1 MPTSVSP
8 GDNMQEDSSSRAT
21 TIRRLAFVGNHL
33 PRQCGIATFT
43 TDLSTSV
50 AQSEPG
56 LDSLVVA
63 MNDAGQDHAYPKQ
76 VRFEVA
82 EDELGAYR
90 RAAQYLNAGGV
101 EVVSLQH
108 EYGIFGGKCGSH
120 VLTLLRELRMP
131 VVTTLHT
138 ILTAPSPAQRAT
150 LDQVI
155 ALSERVVVM
164 SEHGA
169 STLRELHGV
178 PASQI
183 DVIPHGIPL
192 APHGARG
199 KGRLGFAGQQVI
211 LTFGLL
217 SPDKGIEYVLDAMPA
232 ILQRHPNTVFVVLG
246 ATHPHV
252 KDRHGEAYRMELQSR
267 VRRLKIDASVV
278 FHDRFVEDGEL
289 AEFLAAADIYITP
302 YLNPQ
307 QSTSGTLAR
316 AVAAGRAVISTPYWH
331 ARELLAD
338 GRGTLVPVRDA
349 AAIAAAATE
358 LLDNDVERTAI
369 GRRAAEHALGSSWP
383 VVAQSYLRSFEQA
396 MEGQRRRRSLP
407 PSWPLASPADLPEL
421 NLDHLRAMTDDTG
434 LIQHATFDVP
444 RYQEGYCLD
453 DNSRALLLMTLMEE
467 TSTARPR
474 QTRDA
479 AARYLAF
486 VAYAF
491 NHDKARFRNFMS
503 YSRRWVEEVGS
514 EDSHG
519 RAVWALGA
527 VVGRSGEPSRHGLAR
542 ELFQAALPPLTSF
555 SSPRAWAYSLLGINE
570 YLRAFRGDSGAQS
583 LRQALVE
590 KLCGLYQR
598 HATPDWPW
606 FEDSLTY
613 SNARLSQALI
623 ASGEAM
629 GADEVSSIGLKTLSW
644 LAEVQIS
651 AEGHFAPVGSNGFH
665 QKGSVKAEF
674 DQQPVEAAGMVS
686 ACLDALRLTGDAR
699 FAQHGRRAF
708 DWFLGHNH
716 LRLPLYDASTGGC
729 RDGLHQERCNENQ
742 GAESTLSFLMSLL
755 ELRNAD
761 TSRIAGALEQ

>member
-1 MPTSVSP
+1 MDQNPASTTP
-8 GDNMQEDSSSRAT
+8 GV
-21 TIRRLAFVGNHL
+21 RRLAFVGNHL

-43 TDLSTSV
+43 SDLSSFV
-50 AQSEPG
+50 AQVEPAME
-56 LDSLVVA
+56 SLVVA
-63 MNDAGQDHAYPKQ
+63 MNDVGREHSYPER
-76 VRFEVA
+76 VRFEVP
-82 EDELGAYR
+82 EDELAAYR
-90 RAAQYLNAGGV
+90 RAAQYLNANGV

-120 VLTLLRELRMP
+120 VLSLLRELRMP

-138 ILTAPSPAQRAT
+138 ILTSPSDMQRAT

-178 PASQI
+178 PESQI
-183 DVIPHGIPL
+183 DIIPHGIPL
-192 APHGARG
+192 ARQGARG
-199 KGRLGFAGQQVI
+199 KGGLGFAGQKVI

-217 SPDKGIEYVLDAMPA
+217 SPDKGIEYVIEAMPS
-232 ILQRHPNTVFVVLG
+232 ILQQHPNTVFVVLG

-252 KDRHGEAYRMELQSR
+252 KERHGEAYRLELQSR
-267 VRRLKIDASVV
+267 VHRLKVDGSVV
-278 FHDRFVEDGEL
+278 FHDRFVDDSEL
-289 AEFLAAADIYITP
+289 TEFLGAADIYITP

-338 GRGTLVPVRDA
+338 GRGLLVPVRDA
-349 AAIAAAATE
+349 AAIAKAVSE
-358 LLDNDVERTAI
+358 LLGDDAERAAV
-369 GRRAAEHALGSSWP
+369 GLRAAEHAASSSWP
-383 VVAQSYLRSFEQA
+383 LVARSYLRSFERA
-396 MEGQRRRRSLP
+396 LDGQRRRRTLP
-407 PSWPLASPADLPEL
+407 PGWPLAPAADLPEVNL
-421 NLDHLRAMTDDTG
+421 NHLLAMTDDTG
-434 LIQHATFDVP
+434 LMQHATFDVP
-444 RYQEGYCLD
+444 RYEEGYCLD
-453 DNSRALLLMTLMEE
+453 DNARALLLMTLMEE
-467 TSTARPR
+467 TSSARAR
-474 QTRDA
+474 QARA

-491 NHDKARFRNFMS
+491 NRETGRFRNFMS
-503 YSRRWVEEVGS
+503 YARRWLEDIGS

-527 VVGRSGEPSRHGLAR
+527 VVGRSAEPSRQGLAR
-542 ELFQAALPPLTSF
+542 ELFHAALPPVTAF
-555 SSPRAWAYSLLGINE
+555 SSPRAWAYCLLGINE

-583 LRQALVE
+583 VRQTLVE
-590 KLCGLYQR
+590 KLTQLYQR

-613 SNARLSQALI
+613 SNARISQALI

-629 GADEVSSIGLKTLSW
+629 GSEEVSALGLRTLAW
-644 LAEVQIS
+644 LAENQTS
-651 AEGHFAPVGSNGFH
+651 AEGLFAPVGSNGFH
-665 QKGSVKAEF
+665 HKGSKKAEF
-674 DQQPVEAAGMVS
+674 DQQPVEAGGMVS
-686 ACLDALRLTGDAR
+686 ACLEALRVSGDAR
-699 FAQHGRRAF
+699 WAESGRRAF

-729 RDGLHQERCNENQ
+729 RDGLHQDRRNENQ
-742 GAESTLSFLMSLL
+742 GAESTLSFLISLL
-755 ELRNAD
+755 EMRSAD
-761 TSRIAGALEQ
+761 TSRVSKALEA

>member
-1 MPTSVSP
+1 MSTA
-8 GDNMQEDSSSRAT
+8 SSQT
-21 TIRRLAFVGNHL
+21 TMRKLAFVGNHL

-43 TDLSTSV
+43 TDLSRFV
-50 AQSEPG
+50 AQAAPNME
-56 LDSLVVA
+56 SLVVA
-63 MNDAGQDHAYPKQ
+63 MNDAGQAHAYPEQ

-82 EDELGAYR
+82 EDEIAAYR
-90 RAAQYLNAGGV
+90 RAAQYLNASGV

-108 EYGIFGGKCGSH
+108 EYGIFGGKCGNN
-120 VLTLLRELRMP
+120 VLSLLRELRMP

-138 ILTAPSPAQRAT
+138 ILTQPSALQRAT

-164 SEHGA
+164 SEHGE
-169 STLRELHGV
+169 STLQSLHGV
-178 PASQI
+178 AKAQI

-192 APHGARG
+192 APQGARG
-199 KGRLGFAGQQVI
+199 KSHLGFAGQRVI

-217 SPDKGIEYVLDAMPA
+217 SPDKGVEFVLEAMPA
-232 ILQRHPNTVFVVLG
+232 ILQQHPSAVFVVVG

-252 KDRHGEAYRMELQSR
+252 KERHGEAYRLELQSR
-267 VRRLKIDASVV
+267 VRRLGIDDNVV
-278 FHDRFVEDGEL
+278 FHDRFVDDGEL
-289 AEFLAAADIYITP
+289 TDFLAAADIYVTP

-316 AVAAGRAVISTPYWH
+316 AVAAGRAVVSTPYWH

-338 GRGTLVPVRDA
+338 GRGLLVPVGDA
-349 AAIAAAATE
+349 PAIAKAVNR
-358 LLDNDVERTAI
+358 LLGDDVERAAV
-369 GRRAAEHALGSSWP
+369 GRRAAEHAAGSSWP
-383 VVAQSYLRSFEQA
+383 VVARSYLRSFEHA
-396 MEGQRRRRSLP
+396 LEGQRRRRTLP
-407 PSWPLASPADLPEL
+407 ASWQLAAPADLPEV

-444 RYQEGYCLD
+444 RYAEGYCLD
-453 DNSRALLLMTLMEE
+453 DNARALLLMTLVEE
-467 TSTARPR
+467 ASTARPR
-474 QTRDA
+474 LSRAA

-491 NHDKARFRNFMS
+491 DRPSGRFRNFMS
-503 YSRRWVEEVGS
+503 YGRLWLEDIGS

-527 VVGRSGEPSRHGLAR
+527 VVGRSAEPSRQGLAR
-542 ELFQAALPPLTSF
+542 ELFLAALPPLTSF

-570 YLRAFRGDSGAQS
+570 YLRAFRGDSGAES
-583 LRQALVE
+583 LRQALVD
-590 KLCGLYQR
+590 KLVALHGV

-606 FEDSLTY
+606 FEEFLTY

-623 ASGEAM
+623 VSGEAM
-629 GADEVSSIGLKTLSW
+629 GNAQLSRVGLETLGW
-644 LAEVQIS
+644 LAEMQIS

-665 QKGSVKAEF
+665 HKGAIKAEF
-674 DQQPVEAAGMVS
+674 DQQPVEAGAMVS
-686 ACLDALRLTGDAR
+686 ACLDALRVSGDAR
-699 FAQHGRRAF
+699 WTKYGRRAF

-729 RDGLHQERCNENQ
+729 RDALHRDRRNENQ
-742 GAESTLSFLMSLL
+742 GAESTLSFLLALS
-755 ELRNAD
+755 ELRSQDVSSVAAVV
-761 TSRIAGALEQ
+761 SG

>member
-1 MPTSVSP
+1 MNRQLPAPVL
-8 GDNMQEDSSSRAT
+8 SSSSA
-21 TIRRLAFVGNHL
+21 RRLAFVGNHL

-43 TDLSTSV
+43 ADLSTFV
-50 AQSEPG
+50 AQAAPDVE
-56 LDSLVVA
+56 SLVVA
-63 MNDAGQDHAYPKQ
+63 MNDAGHEHAYPEQ

-82 EDELGAYR
+82 EDDIAAYR
-90 RAAQYLNAGGV
+90 RAAQYLNASGV
-101 EVVSLQH
+101 QVVSLQH
-108 EYGIFGGKCGSH
+108 EYGIFGGKCGNH

-138 ILTAPSPAQRAT
+138 ILTSPSPLHRTT

-169 STLRELHGV
+169 ATLREQHGV
-178 PASQI
+178 QADRI
-183 DVIPHGIPL
+183 DIIPHGIPL
-192 APHGARG
+192 APQGARG
-199 KGRLGFAGQQVI
+199 KSHLGFAGQNVI

-217 SPDKGIEYVLDAMPA
+217 SPDKGIEYVIEAMPA
-232 ILQRHPNTVFVVLG
+232 ILERHPNTVFVVLG

-252 KDRHGEAYRMELQSR
+252 KEHHGEAYRLELQSR
-267 VRRLKIDASVV
+267 VRRLHIDDSVV
-278 FHDRFVEDGEL
+278 FHDRFVDDGEL

-316 AVAAGRAVISTPYWH
+316 AVAAGRAVVSTPYWH

-338 GRGTLVPVRDA
+338 GRGLLVPVRDA
-349 AAIAAAATE
+349 AAIAQSVNQLFSDDTE
-358 LLDNDVERTAI
+358 RAAI
-369 GRRAAEHALGSSWP
+369 GERAAQHALSSSWP
-383 VVAQSYLRSFEQA
+383 VVAQSYLRSFKRA
-396 MEGQRRRRSLP
+396 LEGERQRRSLP
-407 PSWPLASPADLPEL
+407 AGWLMAPPADLPEL

-434 LIQHATFDVP
+434 LLQHATFDVP

-453 DNSRALLLMTLMEE
+453 DNARGLLLMTLMEE
-467 TSTARPR
+467 ASTARPR
-474 QTRDA
+474 LSRAA

-491 NHDKARFRNFMS
+491 NHETGRFRNFMS
-503 YSRRWVEEVGS
+503 YSRRWLEDAGS

-527 VVGRSGEPSRHGLAR
+527 VVGRSAEPSRRGLAR

-570 YLRAFRGDSGAQS
+570 YLRAFRGDSAAQGVRQTLVDK
-583 LRQALVE
+583 LRALYD
-590 KLCGLYQR
+590 L

-606 FEDSLTY
+606 FEDFLTY

-623 ASGEAM
+623 ASGDAM
-629 GADEVSSIGLKTLSW
+629 GSEEVTSLGLRTLGW
-644 LAEVQIS
+644 LAEAHIS
-651 AEGHFAPVGSNGFH
+651 SEGHFAPVGSNGFH
-665 QKGSVKAEF
+665 QKGAVKAQF
-674 DQQPVEAAGMVS
+674 DQQPVEAAAMVS
-686 ACLDALRLTGDAR
+686 ACLDALRVSGDTR
-699 FAQHGRRAF
+699 WAQHGRRAF

-729 RDGLHQERCNENQ
+729 RDGLHEDRCNENQ
-742 GAESTLSFLMSLL
+742 GAESTLSFLIALL
-755 ELRNAD
+755 ELRSAD
-761 TSRIAGALEQ
+761 TSRVAGAPGH